1 MKHYQLRPFS
11 DNLTRRRIIT
21 KLAAGGAAMASAVRS
36 HAASPLAA
44 QAATAPL
51 KITLVR
57 AYPVRLWTKTEQ
69 GKRPDFTSDFD
80 PRRRRYFGPFAQ
92 LVGAIVVVIHTDQGI
107 TGYGLGGG
115 GRVAA
120 EIIHGHLRHLLLG
133 TDPRNVELLWDQM
146 YTSGQ
151 FYGRRGVFVM
161 ALSGIDNA
169 LWDIVGKHAGKPV
182 HALIG
187 GLAKK
192 KVPAYFTSS
201 DPEAG
206 LRLGFRHFKI
216 PVREGV
222 DEGPAG
228 MKRTVEMLT
237 RARDRIGPTSSLMI
251 DCLGRWE
258 TVDYAIEMARRLEQ
272 VRLRWIEE
280 PLLPDDVMG
289 YAQLVREVDSTRIAL
304 GEHEYT
310 RFGFADLLRHKAVE
324 ILQPDITWSG
334 GLTSLRR
341 IATMAAEHSLPI
353 IPHRGGSLYGLS
365 LVFATPHCPLAE
377 SFGTGDNGT
386 ELMEAMSGRYRDG
399 YYYPSEKPGFGT
411 AVTEEMVKKHA
422 V

>member
-51 KITLVR
+51 KITSVR

-192 KVPAYFTSS
+192 RVPAYFTSS

-237 RARDRIGPTSSLMI
+237 RARDRIAPTIPDDRLPRALGDRRLRHRNGPAPRTGSPPVDRGSRYCRTMLWATPNWSGRSTVPVSLLGNMSTRGSVSPTCYVTKRSNPAARHHLVGRVDVAAKDCDDGRRALLADHSAPRGQPLRVEPGLRDSSLPA
-251 DCLGRWE
+251 G
-258 TVDYAIEMARRLEQ
+258 
-272 VRLRWIEE
+272 
-280 PLLPDDVMG
+280 G
-289 YAQLVREVDSTRIAL
+289 K
-304 GEHEYT
+304 
-310 RFGFADLLRHKAVE
+310 FRH
-324 ILQPDITWSG
+324 
-334 GLTSLRR
+334 
-341 IATMAAEHSLPI
+341 
-353 IPHRGGSLYGLS
+353 
-365 LVFATPHCPLAE
+365 
-377 SFGTGDNGT
+377 GDNGT

-399 YYYPSEKPGFGT
+399 YYYPSEKPGS
-411 AVTEEMVKKHA
+411 VPR
-422 V
+422 

>member
-1 MKHYQLRPFS
+1 MKYVNPS
-11 DNLTRRRIIT
+11 TTCAGLTRRRMLGKVST
-21 KLAAGGAAMASAVRS
+21 AGAALLIGSRHVAG
-36 HAASPLAA
+36 ASPVP
-44 QAATAPL
+44 QAAATSV
-51 KITLVR
+51 KITSVR

-69 GKRPDFTSDFD
+69 GKRPEFLSDLD

-92 LVGAIVVVIHTDQGI
+92 LVGAVVVVIRTDQGI
-107 TGYGLGGG
+107 TGFGLGGG
-115 GRVAA
+115 GRVAT
-120 EIIHGHLRHLLLG
+120 EIIHGHLQHLLVG
-133 TDPRNVELLWDQM
+133 TNPRNVELLWDQM

-182 HALIG
+182 HSLIG
-187 GLAKK
+187 GLTKE
-192 KVPAYFTSS
+192 KVPAYFTSA

-206 LRLGFRHFKI
+206 LRLGFRHFKM

-222 DEGPAG
+222 DQGAAG

-237 RARDRIGPTSSLMI
+237 RAREAIGPDSSLMI
-251 DCLGRWE
+251 DCLGRWDK
-258 TVDYAIEMARRLEQ
+258 VDYAVEMARRLEE

-280 PLLPDDVMG
+280 PLPPDDVLG
-289 YAQLVREVDSTRIAL
+289 YAKLVREVDSTRIAS

-310 RFGFADLLRHKAVE
+310 RFGFAELLRHKAVE

-341 IATMAAEHSLPI
+341 IAAMAAEYSLPI

-377 SFGTGDNGT
+377 SFGTGDTGT
-386 ELMEAMSGRYRDG
+386 ELMDAMSGRFRDG
-399 YYYPSEKPGFGT
+399 FYYPSEKPGFGT

-422 V
+422 L